1 MKIAKILFILAA
13 TPFLSGR
20 GGVVAA
26 PHPPPQLFLR
36 QKNVEFFF
44 IDTWVSGQRMGKKTK
59 WQS

>member
-26 PHPPPQLFLR
+26 PHPPPPQLFLR
-36 QKNVEFFF
+36 QKNVEFF
-44 IDTWVSGQRMGKKTK
+44 S
-59 WQS
+59 